1 MRKDGTPYGNGIIK
15 GAVLIAGP
23 TASGKSAWALALA
36 ERDGCVIVNAD
47 SMQVYSVLDA
57 LTARPTA
64 AELQRVP
71 HLLYGH
77 VHPSENYSTG
87 AWLREVRRLAAE
99 GGFASR
105 RPIFVGGTGLYFRA
119 LTEGL
124 SEMPD
129 VPAEVRA
136 RWRARLEAEGAA
148 ELHRLLARDDPT
160 TAAKLRRSDG
170 QRIIRALEVLE
181 VSGRS
186 IRSWQA
192 ERGEPIIDAASS
204 RRFVIEPPRPVL
216 VERIEARFARMISQ
230 GALDEVKKLHSLGID
245 PSLPAMKAI
254 GVREL
259 WMALEDLLPLDDAVR
274 LAVTATRQYAKRQS
288 TWFRHQLGREWQ
300 RVETVPD

>member
-36 ERDGCVIVNAD
+36 ECDDCVIVNAD
-47 SMQVYSVLDA
+47 SMQVYSVLDV

-87 AWLREVRRLAAE
+87 AWLRDVRRLAAE

-230 GALDEVKKLHSLGID
+230 GALDEVKKLHSLRID